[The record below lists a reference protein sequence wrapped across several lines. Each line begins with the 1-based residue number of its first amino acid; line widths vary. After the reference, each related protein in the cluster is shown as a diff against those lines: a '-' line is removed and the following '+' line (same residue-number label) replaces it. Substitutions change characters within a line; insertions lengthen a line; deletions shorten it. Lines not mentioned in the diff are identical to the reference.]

1 MRTAIFRAIFF
12 TNSSG
17 HPARYTCAHTYSD
30 LFLQQK
36 NKHDVILEGF
46 FIGTNKNVAKQQILL
61 REVRQ
66 TNYSFS
72 ATDEK

>member
-1 MRTAIFRAIFF
+1 VHTHILIFF
-12 TNSSG
+12 FSK
-17 HPARYTCAHTYSD
+17 
-30 LFLQQK
+30 K